1 MCRIFDRAL
10 GQAGLRSNDIFSHML
25 IGTTGREWIPRLFA
39 EHSSWTECLYV
50 DGYGPL
56 FLVNVDFPLAAP
68 PKDPA
73 PTDPNQPRDPVWE
86 SVAREL
92 HAPPGDNRHAN
103 ADHGPT
109 YNPEKALVLRTTL
122 IKALKHT
129 VNIRALT
136 DNHTV
141 TVMVRSEQSYGT
153 PLASLFQ
160 STGIAVSEPLPLLGG
175 EFSQPSGRASTLVI
189 RAKLADIQAFA
200 AADIGLADFEK
211 RIEANQY

>member
-10 GQAGLRSNDIFSHML
+10 GQAGLRSDDVFSRIF
-25 IGTTGREWIPRLFA
+25 IATTGREWIPRLFA
-39 EHSSWTECLYV
+39 DHSSWTECLYV

-56 FLVNVDFPLAAP
+56 FLVTVDFPLVAP
-68 PKDPA
+68 PQEPI

-92 HAPPGDNRHAN
+92 HGPPGASRHPN
-103 ADHGPT
+103 TDHGPT
-109 YNPEKALVLRTTL
+109 YNPEKALILRTTL

-136 DNHTV
+136 DNNTV
-141 TVMVRSEQSYGT
+141 TVMVRSEQTYGT
-153 PLASLFQ
+153 NIETLFLK
-160 STGIAVSEPLPLLGG
+160 TGVAAPDTLPQVYV
-175 EFSQPSGRASTLVI
+175 ESSRPSKAASTLVI
-189 RAKLADIQAFA
+189 RANLKDIQAFA